1 MHILLAEDDRRL
13 GNLVHKLLL
22 KQGMQVDWVVD
33 GEEALHYILNNIY
46 DVIILD
52 WMMPEKSGLEVCRQ
66 LRLNQY
72 QGGILMFT
80 AKDAVDDLV
89 LGLEA
94 GADDYL
100 VKPFEFKELL
110 ARIRSVARRSK
121 VALKEDVIK
130 AAGLEL
136 NRLTK
141 SAKRGT
147 RDLNLT
153 SREFQLLEI
162 LADNCG
168 RVLPREVLLDQVWG
182 WDNAV
187 SPNNLDA
194 FIRLL
199 RKKVTQPGESELIH
213 NIRGVGYKLE
223 DRDAIQN
230 SQ

>member
-33 GEEALHYILNNIY
+33 GEEALHYILNNSY
-46 DVIILD
+46 EVIILD
-52 WMMPEKSGLEVCRQ
+52 WMMPEKSGLEICQQ
-66 LRLNQY
+66 LRLSQY

-89 LGLEA
+89 QGLEA

-121 VALKEDVIK
+121 VTLKDDIIK

-136 NRLTK
+136 NRLSK

-147 RDLNLT
+147 RELNLT

-182 WDNAV
+182 WDNAI

-199 RKKVTQPGESELIH
+199 RKKVTQPGEPELIH

-223 DRDAIQN
+223 ERDAIQN
-230 SQ
+230 S